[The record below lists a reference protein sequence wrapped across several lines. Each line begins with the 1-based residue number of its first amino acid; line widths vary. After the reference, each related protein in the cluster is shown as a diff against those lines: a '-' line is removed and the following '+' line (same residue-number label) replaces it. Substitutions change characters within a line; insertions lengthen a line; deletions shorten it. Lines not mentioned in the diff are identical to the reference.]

1 MKVIISDKHK
11 KDLFVALFQTLKN
24 CSTLVTANFL
34 TDKLHIQGM
43 DKSHVCLFEVNI
55 KKKWFNQYDI
65 DVEKK
70 VCFDTNT
77 FHIII
82 STKNEGLDIIIHAE
96 NEDNLNIDLVS
107 LEHCKGEINKYF
119 KLPLADF
126 DYEEMH
132 VPIVEYDADFSMSS
146 KKVCDITSQMMIFGS
161 DIKIKCSEDKINL
174 ITNGVTGEMLVNV
187 PIEDL
192 TEFSI
197 IEGETINLNY
207 SLFYITKMCLT
218 NKLSNEIQFSISK
231 QYPMK
236 ISYDLG
242 DESSIFF
249 FIAPKVGDD

>member
-1 MKVIISDKHK
+1 
-11 KDLFVALFQTLKN
+11 
-24 CSTLVTANFL
+24 
-34 TDKLHIQGM
+34 
-43 DKSHVCLFEVNI
+43 
-55 KKKWFNQYDI
+55 
-65 DVEKK
+65 
-70 VCFDTNT
+70 
-77 FHIII
+77 
-82 STKNEGLDIIIHAE
+82 
-96 NEDNLNIDLVS
+96 
-107 LEHCKGEINKYF
+107 
-119 KLPLADF
+119 
-126 DYEEMH
+126 MH

-249 FIAPKVGDD
+249 FIAPKVADD